1 MLRPHDLRLKYKMAK
16 VTLVLGMPLHQVL
29 RTIKYQVP
37 RADVEAVVYC
47 KPGAI
52 ENVNRDS
59 HCHGRQDR
67 PVRVKL
73 QYSTV
78 YSVTFLLWGCLSV
91 KC

>member
-1 MLRPHDLRLKYKMAK
+1 MKHKTAK

-29 RTIKYQVP
+29 KKIKYQVP

-52 ENVNRDS
+52 EKVNRDS

-67 PVRVKL
+67 LVRVEL

-78 YSVTFLLWGCLSV
+78 YYVPFLFRGCLFV
-91 KC
+91 KR